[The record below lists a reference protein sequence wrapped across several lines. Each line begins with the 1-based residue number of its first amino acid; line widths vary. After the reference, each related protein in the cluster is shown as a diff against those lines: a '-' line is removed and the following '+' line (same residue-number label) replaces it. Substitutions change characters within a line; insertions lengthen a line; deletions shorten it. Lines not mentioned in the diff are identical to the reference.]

1 MRALLAAAGLV
12 IALGIALLVFG
23 VRQQVAASNCVG
35 RCGSAE
41 SWVAIGVL
49 VLICGGFLLLWS
61 VAAQY
66 ASRALHPARAELE
79 ERDRLRRVGLLGTAR
94 ILGTEDEGTGPT
106 GDPLVTVDLAVSVPG
121 LEPYQVHHR
130 TPVPRWLVW
139 RLRLRRPLPVLV
151 DPDDPQTIL
160 VEWGRLAPRSG
171 AGG

>member
-1 MRALLAAAGLV
+1 MRALLAAAGFV
-12 IALGIALLVFG
+12 MAVGTGLLVWG
-23 VRQQVAASNCVG
+23 VREQVAASNCVG

-41 SWVAIGVL
+41 TRVAAGLL

-61 VAAQY
+61 VATRY
-66 ASRALHPARAELE
+66 AGRALHPARHELE

-94 ILGTEDEGTGPT
+94 ILGTEDEGTGPS
-106 GDPLVTVDLAVSVPG
+106 GDPLVTVDLAVTVPG
-121 LEPYQVHHR
+121 REPYQVHHR

-151 DPDDPQTIL
+151 DPEDPQTIL
-160 VEWGRLAPRSG
+160 VEWGRLAPRGG